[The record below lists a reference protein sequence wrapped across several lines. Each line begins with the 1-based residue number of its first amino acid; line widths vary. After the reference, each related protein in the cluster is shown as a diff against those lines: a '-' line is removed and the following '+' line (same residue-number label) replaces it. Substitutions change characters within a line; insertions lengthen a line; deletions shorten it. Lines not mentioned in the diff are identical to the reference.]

1 MTLFHYVQRGGP
13 IMYLLIIA
21 NIVSFTVIIWKW
33 LAVNQEKKRVDENA
47 QSLLNDIRN
56 ECEGEPTLEYAKE
69 RIEHYVHRL
78 ESGMNL
84 VKITATTSPLLGL
97 LGTVLGILV
106 AFETISEQGLGKPEL
121 FASGIA
127 MALITTA
134 GGLLVAIPNNIFYNF
149 LMSSMNNIEFSL
161 ENKIIPRLSTKGQK

>member
-1 MTLFHYVQRGGP
+1 MTLFEYVQRGGP
-13 IMYLLIIA
+13 IMYILILA
-21 NIVSFTVIIWKW
+21 NIISFTIIIWKY
-33 LAVNQEKKRVDENA
+33 LVLSGEKKNINA
-47 QSLLNDIRN
+47 LADNLLNSMRN
-56 ECEGEPTLEYAKE
+56 ESEGQLSFDYAKE
-69 RIEHYVHRL
+69 RIEHHVHSL
-78 ESGMNL
+78 EKGLNI

-106 AFETISEQGLGKPEL
+106 AFETISAQGLGKPEL

-149 LMSSMNNIEFSL
+149 LTSSLNNIQMKL
-161 ENKIIPRLSTKGQK
+161 EEILIPKINNSGK